1 MSKQQAVKR
10 RVDMD
15 TMKILESLRIAL
27 QTELNGIQFY
37 RLAAERTNDPKGK
50 EVFSLLARDE
60 EIHFEELKRWYTS
73 IVNTT
78 AWKPSITLAEAQ
90 TIFKGDSP
98 IFSEEIKGRIK
109 ERHFE
114 MSALSIG
121 ALLETDSIDF
131 YRKMKEDT
139 DDPQAKKMFE
149 DLQKWEQRHLE
160 AITKQ
165 MDVLKE
171 DYWAEQHFSPLF

>member
-1 MSKQQAVKR
+1 
-10 RVDMD
+10 MD
-15 TMKILESLRIAL
+15 KENMLEGLRTAL

-37 RLAAERTNDPKGK
+37 RLAAERTNDLKGK

-60 EIHFEELKRWYTS
+60 EIHFEELNRWYTA
-73 IVNTT
+73 ILNTT
-78 AWKPSITLAEAQ
+78 TWKPSITLTEAR
-90 TIFKGDSP
+90 TIFKGESP
-98 IFSEEIKGRIK
+98 IFSAEIK
-109 ERHFE
+109 ERIKKHHFE

-121 ALLETDSIDF
+121 ALLEADSIDF

-139 DDPQAKKMFE
+139 DDPQAKRLFG
-149 DLQKWEQRHLE
+149 DLQKWEQQHLE